1 MADGKPGKKKG
12 SPKTGGRKKGTPN
25 VISRDLRSRI
35 SIFLDSKWDDACK
48 AWEEIQEP
56 KDKLKLYIDLAS
68 FSVPKLQAV
77 SLDATLKKEES
88 SIEEDLLKLSE
99 EE

>member
-1 MADGKPGKKKG
+1 
-12 SPKTGGRKKGTPN
+12 
-25 VISRDLRSRI
+25 L
-35 SIFLDSKWDDACK
+35 
-48 AWEEIQEP
+48 Q
-56 KDKLKLYIDLAS
+56 KDKLKLYIDLAN

>member
-56 KDKLKLYIDLAS
+56 
-68 FSVPKLQAV
+68 
-77 SLDATLKKEES
+77 
-88 SIEEDLLKLSE
+88 
-99 EE
+99 